1 MDVIGWN
8 VEPQR
13 LESTLSLTDLRAKL
27 FPVDKLDRA
36 PVLSEDKYTPRTL
49 VGNWFERRAVHTPEL
64 VQWKTTYD
72 VDYIPHV
79 NKSWKENQLIKWD
92 NMLDLE
98 VYERRIL

>member
-1 MDVIGWN
+1 MGWN

-13 LESTLSLTDLRAKL
+13 LENTLSLTDLRAKL
-27 FPVDKLDRA
+27 LPVDKLDRA
-36 PVLSEDKYTPRTL
+36 PVLSEDKYTPKTL

-72 VDYIPHV
+72 VDYIPRV
-79 NKSWKENQLIKWD
+79 NKSWKEDQLIKWD

-98 VYERRIL
+98 VYERRIF